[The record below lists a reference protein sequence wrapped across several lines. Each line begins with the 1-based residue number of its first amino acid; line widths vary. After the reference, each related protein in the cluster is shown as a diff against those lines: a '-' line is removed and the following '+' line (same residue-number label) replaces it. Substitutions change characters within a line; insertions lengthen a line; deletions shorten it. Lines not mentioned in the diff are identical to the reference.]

1 MTRDG
6 RYNSR
11 WMMMVPS
18 VVGGVPRE
26 EGGIER
32 TERPA
37 LAVAAR
43 ASTRVRTRAR
53 WSVMISTVAPGV
65 VVESVKGGYEMSV
78 TGRASTSHEPAS
90 NCQMT
95 SLHRPATSAAHLN
108 TRDVSRYMSAILRN
122 VLLLQR
128 NVPAAAEFYQQG
140 LGLIVT
146 KCTESYAELGDGL
159 DEQGKPV
166 DPHDAKARPRTVLA
180 LKAVGTEAFLTTGYS
195 PFLNFTVQDMDTT
208 VNNMLRMGAVLDGPI
223 KYPAQGKVAAM
234 RVPDGH
240 MIGLY
245 EMSDSPF
252 AGGNVMMDMDK
263 MEDLKKGGTD

>member
-90 NCQMT
+90 NCQMS
-95 SLHRPATSAAHLN
+95 SLSSCNKRPHLN
-108 TRDVSRYMSAILRN
+108 TRNVSRYMSAILRN

-166 DPHDAKARPRTVLA
+166 DPNDAKARPRTVLA

>member
-1 MTRDG
+1 
-6 RYNSR
+6 
-11 WMMMVPS
+11 
-18 VVGGVPRE
+18 
-26 EGGIER
+26 
-32 TERPA
+32 
-37 LAVAAR
+37 
-43 ASTRVRTRAR
+43 
-53 WSVMISTVAPGV
+53 
-65 VVESVKGGYEMSV
+65 
-78 TGRASTSHEPAS
+78 
-90 NCQMT
+90 
-95 SLHRPATSAAHLN
+95 
-108 TRDVSRYMSAILRN
+108 MSAILRN

-166 DPHDAKARPRTVLA
+166 DPQDAKARPRTVLA

>member
-1 MTRDG
+1 
-6 RYNSR
+6 
-11 WMMMVPS
+11 
-18 VVGGVPRE
+18 
-26 EGGIER
+26 
-32 TERPA
+32 
-37 LAVAAR
+37 
-43 ASTRVRTRAR
+43 
-53 WSVMISTVAPGV
+53 
-65 VVESVKGGYEMSV
+65 
-78 TGRASTSHEPAS
+78 
-90 NCQMT
+90 
-95 SLHRPATSAAHLN
+95 
-108 TRDVSRYMSAILRN
+108 
-122 VLLLQR
+122 
-128 NVPAAAEFYQQG
+128 
-140 LGLIVT
+140 
-146 KCTESYAELGDGL
+146 
-159 DEQGKPV
+159 V

>member
-1 MTRDG
+1 MERHDIHCRARRCG
-6 RYNSR
+6 RERQR
-11 WMMMVPS
+11 WLRN
-18 VVGGVPRE
+18 GYCNRPRFYE
-26 EGGIER
+26 
-32 TERPA
+32 P
-37 LAVAAR
+37 R
-43 ASTRVRTRAR
+43 AS
-53 WSVMISTVAPGV
+53 
-65 VVESVKGGYEMSV
+65 VKLPDDIAC
-78 TGRASTSHEPAS
+78 RS
-90 NCQMT
+90 NK
-95 SLHRPATSAAHLN
+95 RPHLY

>member
-1 MTRDG
+1 MERHDIHCRARRCG
-6 RYNSR
+6 RERQR
-11 WMMMVPS
+11 WLRNECNR
-18 VVGGVPRE
+18 PRFYE
-26 EGGIER
+26 
-32 TERPA
+32 P
-37 LAVAAR
+37 R
-43 ASTRVRTRAR
+43 AS
-53 WSVMISTVAPGV
+53 IKLPDDI
-65 VVESVKGGYEMSV
+65 
-78 TGRASTSHEPAS
+78 ASSPC
-90 NCQMT
+90 NK
-95 SLHRPATSAAHLN
+95 RPHLN
-108 TRDVSRYMSAILRN
+108 TRNVSRYMSAILRN